1 MGKCKYNPEWEKE
14 FLWIKSVDND
24 RNCGWCKPCQISISV
39 LKGRGDIL
47 KHGSSKSHLKKEQ
60 SDKAPNPITNKLTS
74 KQLSIGDSLIKQK
87 EIQSKQRESKD
98 AALKFKFGLT
108 VRAANHNISGSFVDC
123 VVDLVTKTIKDSPTV
138 KEIKMHHDKCSM
150 FYMRLL
156 LQPSGR
162 KL

>member
-1 MGKCKYNPEWEKE
+1 MDWFGVEHCLEWCGLDTVWDWSGLVAAMGKCKYNPEWEKE

-24 RNCGWCKPCQISISV
+24 RNRGWCKPCQISISV

-74 KQLSIGDSLIKQK
+74 KQLSIGDSLMKQK

-98 AALKFKFGLT
+98 AALKFEFGLT
-108 VRAANHNISGSFVDC
+108 VRAATRAIYLS
-123 VVDLVTKTIKDSPTV
+123 I
-138 KEIKMHHDKCSM
+138 
-150 FYMRLL
+150 
-156 LQPSGR
+156 
-162 KL
+162 